1 MTTLTIRFN
10 GLQEQIL
17 DRLVKA
23 GVAETKSEA
32 VRMSLVNFASELGIL
47 DDEAVVSFIRNE
59 VSKAKRTPEEILSQL
74 ERVKNETITR

>member
-47 DDEAVVSFIRNE
+47 DDEAVISFIRNE
-59 VSKAKRTPEEILSQL
+59 VS
-74 ERVKNETITR
+74 